1 MARAHTREVNRRPGR
16 WREVALFVALA
27 GVLAALAALGI
38 GVLATWEGP
47 PAPQG
52 IETGRLQ
59 GRPVAPNPGE

>member
-1 MARAHTREVNRRPGR
+1 VNRRAGR
-16 WREVALFVALA
+16 WREVALFAALA

-38 GVLATWEGP
+38 GVLATWDVAGP

-59 GRPVAPNPGE
+59 ALPAAPTAGE

>member
-1 MARAHTREVNRRPGR
+1 MNRTPGR
-16 WREVALFVALA
+16 WREMALIVALA
-27 GVLAALAALGI
+27 GVLAALGALGI

-59 GRPVAPNPGE
+59 ARPVAPTPGE